1 MDPQD
6 MVLLAVPDKLA
17 VMTYLYQVRTLFTGH
32 QLSVNRIGDPAKKNT
47 YVVGNYS
54 SDSTVNEEIFA
65 QEARTANNLGSG
77 TATPTSD
84 VTLNGTAVTDSPKKS
99 NSRRSSSG
107 SQHED
112 EPDKIDRK
120 TRKSVK
126 EDKNTENESPISEEK
141 DSTSQESANK
151 VTDVD
156 GGLGQSKLNR
166 PTRINSTKQ
175 KSPDSPAQM
184 GQEASIW
191 IKAAPD
197 GGDAPATQESIAEK
211 PDAEQEVSAVF

>member
-1 MDPQD
+1 

-77 TATPTSD
+77 NATPATPTGD
-84 VTLNGTAVTDSPKKS
+84 VTVNGTAVTDSPKKS

-112 EPDKIDRK
+112 QPDKIDRK

-126 EDKNTENESPISEEK
+126 EDKSIENETPVSEEN

-156 GGLGQSKLNR
+156 GGLGQSNLNR

-175 KSPDSPAQM
+175 KSPDGPAQM

-197 GGDAPATQESIAEK
+197 GSGDAPATQESIAEK
-211 PDAEQEVSAVF
+211 PDAEKEVSVIF